1 MISPNNLLLFDQE
14 KQEQVSDP
22 PMQSMLFKMNKL
34 ELHHQQATMTST
46 LTC

>member
-1 MISPNNLLLFDQE
+1 MISPKNLLPFNQE

-34 ELHHQQATMTST
+34 ELHHQQATMTSM
-46 LTC
+46 LSC